1 MEIVVV
7 ALVEVCGALCVACE
21 QELGLC
27 SRVGSCTQ
35 AGRQGRLA
43 AKIQGLGVNQTN
55 KGGRS

>member
-27 SRVGSCTQ
+27 SRVGSGTQ
-35 AGRQGRLA
+35 AGWLA
-43 AKIQGLGVNQTN
+43 AKIQGLGVSQTN

>member
-27 SRVGSCTQ
+27 SRVGSCAQ
-35 AGRQGRLA
+35 AGRLA
-43 AKIQGLGVNQTN
+43 A
-55 KGGRS
+55 